1 MNAEDFMLAAA
12 YGDEAEARE
21 ALAIDSS
28 LGRARNEAGV
38 SVVAAT
44 VYAGR
49 LSFAQEIANTRHDLD
64 LFEAAC
70 VGDTE
75 RVLAVLDKSPDMIDD
90 AAPDGFAAVGFAA
103 FFGHRELLEALIQRG
118 AALEVP
124 ARNAMQ
130 VRPIHS
136 AVAHAD
142 PTLALTL
149 ARALLDA
156 GADPNAQQQGGETPL
171 HEAVYNESEALI
183 ELLLANG
190 ADAHLRNEAG
200 QSPLE
205 QAREEGKDRIAAR
218 LTASVLE

>member
-21 ALAIDSS
+21 ALVVDSS
-28 LGRARNEAGV
+28 LARVRNEAGV

-49 LSFAQEIANTRHDLD
+49 LPFAREIANTRDDLD

-70 VGDTE
+70 IGETE
-75 RVLAVLDKSPDMIDD
+75 RVLAILDENPDMIDD

-103 FFGHRELLEALIQRG
+103 FFGHSELLEALIERG
-118 AALEVP
+118 AALEIP

-142 PTLALTL
+142 QELALTL
-149 ARALLDA
+149 TRARLAA
-156 GADPNAQQQGGETPL
+156 AADPNARQQGGETPL
-171 HEAVYNESEALI
+171 HEAVYNENEPLI

-190 ADAHLRNEAG
+190 ADAHLRNEDG

-205 QAREEGKDRIAAR
+205 QARAEGKDRIAAR
-218 LTASVLE
+218 LTATVLD